1 MILDFQ
7 MNSLTTVEESEKGCW
22 KIVSQVNDDLFG
34 AELTLEV
41 KAPALDIRK
50 ANLDVRRDFLGLT
63 PPLVDA
69 ILKLVGVR
77 VGPGM
82 TKIVRSLLGGPLGS
96 NRVAEMVLE
105 AMEMLINAITVPELR
120 KANEIGG
127 QPYRPDTDGP
137 KIFLNDRVIGA
148 ETAKLMAGNPRL
160 KDSCAA
166 FRDL

>member
-7 MNSLTTVEESEKGCW
+7 MNSLTTVEEIEKGYW
-22 KIVSQVNDDLFG
+22 KIVSQVNDDLFS
-34 AELTLEV
+34 AEITLEV
-41 KAPALDIRK
+41 KAPALDIRSADLHVK
-50 ANLDVRRDFLGLT
+50 RDTLALV
-63 PPLVDA
+63 PPLADA
-69 ILKLVGVR
+69 MAKLVGVR

-82 TKIVRSLLGGPLGS
+82 TKIVRSLTGGADGS
-96 NRVAEMVLE
+96 NRIAEMILE

-127 QPYRPDTDGP
+127 RPYHADSDGP
-137 KIFLNDRVIGA
+137 RILLNDRVIAA